1 MKAIEV
7 VKVSKKF
14 KIPVERADT
23 LFERIVSL
31 LSGGLKYREFWAL
44 KDVSFDVE
52 KGEIFGIIGPNGAG
66 KTTLLSIVSG
76 ILPPDAGSV
85 EVRGKIVPI
94 LELGVGFNPE
104 LSIKDNVI
112 IYGTIMGLKKRE
124 IERKFEEILEFAEI
138 EEFRNVKLKNLS
150 SGMRARIAFA
160 TVVNTY
166 PDIMIIDEVLAV
178 GDINFQR
185 KCYKK
190 LKEMN
195 GEGVTILFVS
205 HSPQMIKEFCHRAML
220 LKRSVIDI
228 GDPEKIVRRYEEM
241 NDKKRSENSSILSG
255 HRGINT

>member
-1 MKAIEV
+1 
-7 VKVSKKF
+7 
-14 KIPVERADT
+14 
-23 LFERIVSL
+23 
-31 LSGGLKYREFWAL
+31 
-44 KDVSFDVE
+44 
-52 KGEIFGIIGPNGAG
+52 
-66 KTTLLSIVSG
+66 
-76 ILPPDAGSV
+76 
-85 EVRGKIVPI
+85 
-94 LELGVGFNPE
+94 
-104 LSIKDNVI
+104 
-112 IYGTIMGLKKRE
+112 
-124 IERKFEEILEFAEI
+124 
-138 EEFRNVKLKNLS
+138 
-150 SGMRARIAFA
+150 MRARIAFA

>member
-150 SGMRARIAFA
+150 SG
-160 TVVNTY
+160 N
-166 PDIMIIDEVLAV
+166 ES
-178 GDINFQR
+178 
-185 KCYKK
+185 K
-190 LKEMN
+190 
-195 GEGVTILFVS
+195 
-205 HSPQMIKEFCHRAML
+205 
-220 LKRSVIDI
+220 
-228 GDPEKIVRRYEEM
+228 
-241 NDKKRSENSSILSG
+241 NSLC
-255 HRGINT
+255 NCC